1 MPEIR
6 MKTKYIFLI
15 INHNVIVSDRKRA
28 PREGM
33 SLPHITPISKITDV
47 KRTGLLFSLEQL
59 GSLKSKHR
67 WAKPS

>member
-1 MPEIR
+1 MPEIG

-15 INHNVIVSDRKRA
+15 INHNVTISDRKRE

-33 SLPHITPISKITDV
+33 SIPHVTLLSKITDI
-47 KRTGLLFSLEQL
+47 KRTGLLCSLEL

-67 WAKPS
+67 WARPS

>member
-1 MPEIR
+1 MPEIG

-15 INHNVIVSDRKRA
+15 INHNVTVSDRKRE

-33 SLPHITPISKITDV
+33 SLPHVTLLSKITDI

-67 WAKPS
+67 WARPS